1 MTFLKRLW
9 TTCGKHFKFRYKG
22 GDMGI
27 ARVRTELV
35 IDVSDWDQLVTETY
49 GRPYNFQ
56 QQDGC
61 KGRGREHITIGYD
74 PEYVYDFERTTVPEI
89 VNHDEMGVS
98 FEAWLARDPEQKL
111 NSPDDWDRDHG
122 LELWWHRNFYPTA
135 ESIGHDLLKR
145 SLIEEGDY
153 TIDIDW

>member
-1 MTFLKRLW
+1 MTCLKRLW
-9 TTCGKHFKFRYKG
+9 TTCVKHFKFRYKG
-22 GDMGI
+22 GSMGI

-49 GRPYNFQ
+49 GRPYSFQ

-61 KGRGREHITIGYD
+61 KPRGRENITIGYD
-74 PEYVYDFERTTVPEI
+74 PEYVYDFEAETVPEVI
-89 VNHDEMGVS
+89 NGDEMGVS
-98 FEAWLARDPEQKL
+98 FAAWLARDPKEWNGKEGDKTYL
-111 NSPDDWDRDHG
+111 YLFW
-122 LELWWHRNFYPTA
+122 ERNFYPTA

-145 SLIEEGDY
+145 GLIEEGEY